1 MTINRPVRT
10 VLDTIWL
17 VSGILLII
25 VSGVALYNAST
36 GSGDAE
42 TLAGVLLPRV
52 QTLLLGMVIAFALV
66 RGAELA
72 TVRSMRRRTDQSM

>member
-1 MTINRPVRT
+1 MTINRPLRT

-25 VSGVALYNAST
+25 VSGVALYNGST

-42 TLAGVLLPRV
+42 TLAGVL
-52 QTLLLGMVIAFALV
+52 
-66 RGAELA
+66 
-72 TVRSMRRRTDQSM
+72 